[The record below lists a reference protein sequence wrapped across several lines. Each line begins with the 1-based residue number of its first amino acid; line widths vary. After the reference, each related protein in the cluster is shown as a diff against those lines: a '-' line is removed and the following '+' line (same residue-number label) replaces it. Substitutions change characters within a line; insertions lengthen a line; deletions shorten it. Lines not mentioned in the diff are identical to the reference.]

1 MTHTCQ
7 EQGEEEWRRGG
18 KGGGG
23 GGGEEKRGEGRE
35 GKKRNKRRKG
45 GERKDRECAMR
56 GEGKGEVTGR
66 EDRSNKNYVH
76 FNMPCVHM
84 GHPTTEYATH
94 PYRRV
99 EGGGLTV

>member
-18 KGGGG
+18 
-23 GGGEEKRGEGRE
+23 EEKRGEGR
-35 GKKRNKRRKG
+35 KKRNKRRKG

-76 FNMPCVHM
+76 FNMLCVHM

-94 PYRRV
+94 PYRR
-99 EGGGLTV
+99 G